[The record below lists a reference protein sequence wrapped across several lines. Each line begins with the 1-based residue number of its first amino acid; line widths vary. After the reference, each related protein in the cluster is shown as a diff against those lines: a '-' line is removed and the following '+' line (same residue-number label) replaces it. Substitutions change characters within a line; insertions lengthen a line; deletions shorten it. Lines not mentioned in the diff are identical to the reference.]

1 MIKKQVERINHFK
14 NKIEGIMD
22 QRPLELKK
30 LSGKW
35 IKEFQANTVSYISM
49 KNPLLLKSFKMYQ
62 VKKLPPLYQHSF
74 NPVYFSDP
82 HDLEKEIE
90 KKKRKGKSS
99 SFIHMTLNLRM
110 ISNSFATEHS
120 VRRIDVFIG

>member
-1 MIKKQVERINHFK
+1 MIKKQGERINHFK

-22 QRPLELKK
+22 QRLQELKK
-30 LSGKW
+30 LSGKL

-90 KKKRKGKSS
+90 KKKKEKGNLVHL
-99 SFIHMTLNLRM
+99 FI
-110 ISNSFATEHS
+110 
-120 VRRIDVFIG
+120 

>member
-1 MIKKQVERINHFK
+1 
-14 NKIEGIMD
+14 MD

-74 NPVYFSDP
+74 KPVYFSDP
-82 HDLEKEIE
+82 MTWKKRLKKKK
-90 KKKRKGKSS
+90 KKKRE
-99 SFIHMTLNLRM
+99 I
-110 ISNSFATEHS
+110 
-120 VRRIDVFIG
+120 